1 MIIYYIFNTVKFDRI
16 HEIWYSIYK
25 GGETNSMEKEREDV
39 IPFETIC
46 NNHNHV
52 VFMLQQFKKTG
63 DMWYI
68 DQSIKLIRYCK
79 KQGQHMENRM
89 AKTRAAIES
98 CGFKR
103 IYKVT
108 GKPKKSWQK

>member
-1 MIIYYIFNTVKFDRI
+1 MKFGIVFIRG
-16 HEIWYSIYK
+16 EINI
-25 GGETNSMEKEREDV
+25 MDKEREDV

-68 DQSIKLIRYCK
+68 DQSIKLVRYRK

-103 IYKVT
+103 IYKT
-108 GKPKKSWQK
+108 KKGKSKKSWQN

>member
-1 MIIYYIFNTVKFDRI
+1 MSLTNNLKNSRI
-16 HEIWYSIYK
+16 RYNFERGNK
-25 GGETNSMEKEREDV
+25 MGKEREDV

-52 VFMLQQFKKTG
+52 VWMLQQFKKTG

-68 DQSIKLIRYCK
+68 DQSIKLVRVCK
-79 KQGQHMENRM
+79 KQGQRMENRLS
-89 AKTRAAIES
+89 KVKSAIES

-103 IYKVT
+103 VYKSKSNKT
-108 GKPKKSWQK
+108 KKSWQN

>member
-1 MIIYYIFNTVKFDRI
+1 MDKKD
-16 HEIWYSIYK
+16 
-25 GGETNSMEKEREDV
+25 REDV

-68 DQSIKLIRYCK
+68 DQSIKLVKYCK
-79 KQGQHMENRM
+79 KQGQSLENRLR
-89 AKTRAAIES
+89 KYLDSILNL
-98 CGFKR
+98 GFKR
-103 IYKVT
+103 IYKSKK
-108 GKPKKSWQK
+108 GKSKKSWQK

>member
-1 MIIYYIFNTVKFDRI
+1 MN
-16 HEIWYSIYK
+16 
-25 GGETNSMEKEREDV
+25 KEREDV

-46 NNHNHV
+46 NNHLHTIW
-52 VFMLQQFKKTG
+52 MLQQYKKTG

-68 DQSIKLIRYCK
+68 DQSIKLIRFCK

-98 CGFKR
+98 CGFQR
-103 IYKVT
+103 VYK
-108 GKPKKSWQK
+108 KSSKKKLKSWQK